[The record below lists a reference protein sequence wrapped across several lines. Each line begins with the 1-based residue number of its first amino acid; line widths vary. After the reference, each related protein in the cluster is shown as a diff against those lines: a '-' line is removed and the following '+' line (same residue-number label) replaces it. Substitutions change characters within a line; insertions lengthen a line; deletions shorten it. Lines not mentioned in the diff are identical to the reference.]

1 MTFSDDIL
9 MAYADGELDPAER
22 AAIERAMQADP
33 AIAAAVARHR
43 TLRDDVAAAFA
54 DILAEPVPAR
64 LQPPRAQ
71 TQAPAQAPAQ
81 APPPANVASLAA
93 AREAK
98 DARAA
103 HEARR
108 RWSWPEWGALAA
120 MLVVGVL
127 VGKLTPGGAP
137 PAIAGS
143 GNQVVAQG
151 ELAAALDRQVGGSGG
166 NGGNAAAVRIG
177 VSFAARDGRYCRGF
191 VMGSS
196 AGLACRDGDRW
207 RIPVLAEA
215 EPESAGGYRQAGSAL
230 PAAVLDAIDARIAG
244 KPLDAAGEAAAKAR
258 GWRPAP

>member
-1 MTFSDDIL
+1 MTFSDDTL

-22 AAIERAMQADP
+22 AAIETAMQADP

-43 TLRDDVAAAFA
+43 ALRADVAAAFA
-54 DILAEPVPAR
+54 GILDEPVPAR
-64 LQPPRAQ
+64 LQPR
-71 TQAPAQAPAQ
+71 TRAPAPASAPAP
-81 APPPANVASLAA
+81 APVASLAA
-93 AREAK
+93 AREARQAQ
-98 DARAA
+98 DAHAT
-103 HEARR
+103 RR

-127 VGKLTPGGAP
+127 AGKLAPGGAA

-143 GNQVVAQG
+143 GSQVVAQG
-151 ELAAALDRQVGGSGG
+151 ELAVALDRQVGGGGHGGSGAG
-166 NGGNAAAVRIG
+166 AGAVRIG

-191 VMGSS
+191 AMGSM

-215 EPESAGGYRQAGSAL
+215 EPEATGGYRQAGSAL
-230 PAAVLDAIDARIAG
+230 PPAVLDAIDARIAG

>member
-43 TLRDDVAAAFA
+43 ALRDDVAAAFA

-71 TQAPAQAPAQ
+71 TQAPAQAPALE
-81 APPPANVASLAA
+81 APPANVTSLAA

-103 HEARR
+103 HGARR

-166 NGGNAAAVRIG
+166 NAAAVRIG

-215 EPESAGGYRQAGSAL
+215 EPEGAGGYRQAGSAL

-244 KPLDAAGEAAAKAR
+244 KPLDAAGEAAARAR